1 MNFRYKCYYDHEHS
15 LELGVCFRY
24 PILLLK
30 SQYHARFFPI
40 SRQIRFHETCD

>member
-1 MNFRYKCYYDHEHS
+1 MLLRSRTLPGGYKS
-15 LELGVCFRY
+15 SRVCFRY

-30 SQYHARFFPI
+30 SHYHARFFPI